1 MSDKLITIT
10 TFNTD
15 LNALLKT
22 DFQPFTIYRSKGLL
36 THLLNRKHLAA
47 VKYIDFLPEI
57 IESPDYAGYN
67 DGNIELVKILK
78 DKIYISIKL
87 DNKNHKYY
95 VATMFDVKMGK
106 IESYL
111 KSGRLKRVEK
121 RVEKT
126 NNP

>member
-36 THLLNRKHLAA
+36 THLLNRKHFAA
-47 VKYIDFLPEI
+47 AKYIDFLPEI